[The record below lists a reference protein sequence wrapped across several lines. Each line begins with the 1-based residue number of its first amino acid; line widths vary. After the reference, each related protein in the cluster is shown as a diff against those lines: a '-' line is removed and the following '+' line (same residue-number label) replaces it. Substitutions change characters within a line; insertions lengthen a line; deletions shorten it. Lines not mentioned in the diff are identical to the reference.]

1 MATLWN
7 DLPACVEKESPM
19 NIAHHVERGRRLF
32 PDRPALVFE
41 GQTLTY
47 QDLDQQASRCANG
60 LRSLGLERGDRVA
73 LFLPNIPEFVIAY
86 LGTLKLGAIAVSLNA
101 MLKHDEIMPIL
112 RDSGPKVIVTTV
124 ELRSVL
130 SDMGPDQP
138 QHILIAQGATPND
151 PSLDQLMAQALPEA
165 DAIEMHVDDPA
176 AIVYTSGTTGFP
188 KGATLSHGNVFS
200 CMSLKNRYCGTRPDD
215 RLLLFLP
222 LFHCFGQNAILNNAL
237 NAGATVVLQRRF
249 DPAQALSTANSERIT
264 MFFGVPTVFIKLL
277 NQEDA
282 HAQLRSVR
290 YYFSAAATL
299 PEEIARRWYQKYGIM
314 IHEGYGLTETS
325 PFASYNHHLKYKFG
339 SIGMP
344 IDGVEMK
351 IVDQAGHAVAPG
363 ELGEIL
369 VRGPNVMLGYWKRP
383 VETAQVLKHG
393 WFHTGDI
400 GTMDEEGYF
409 QIVDRLK
416 DMINV
421 AGFKVYPAEVENIMY
436 QHPAVAEVAVYGV
449 PDAVQGEIVKAA
461 IVLKAGHHLD
471 DSEIRTFCRERL
483 ANFKVPRIMEVVE
496 ALPKN
501 GTGKIL
507 KRSLVEQ
514 SRMARHVESV
524 PQEA

>member
-1 MATLWN
+1 
-7 DLPACVEKESPM
+7 M
-19 NIAHHVERGRRLF
+19 NIAQHIERGRRMF
-32 PDRPALVFE
+32 PDKPALLFE
-41 GQTLTY
+41 GHTITY
-47 QDLDQQASRCANG
+47 QDLDQQANRCANG
-60 LRSLGLERGDRVA
+60 LRALGLQRGDRVA

-112 RDSGPKVIVTTV
+112 RDCSPKAIVTTA
-124 ELRSVL
+124 ELRATL
-130 SDMGPDQP
+130 ADIELDPLP
-138 QHILIAQGATPND
+138 HILVAEGATSHD
-151 PSLDQLMAQALPEA
+151 RSFDQLMADAAPEA
-165 DAIEMHVDDPA
+165 DALEMQWDDPA

-188 KGATLSHGNVFS
+188 KGATLSHGNVFT
-200 CMSLKNRYCGTRPDD
+200 CMSLKNRYCDTRPDD

-237 NAGATVVLQRRF
+237 NVGATLVLQRRF
-249 DPAQALSTANSERIT
+249 DPVQALSAVSSERIT
-264 MFFGVPTVFIKLL
+264 MFFGVPTVFIKLINL
-277 NQEDA
+277 EDA
-282 HAQLRSVR
+282 HLQLGSVR
-290 YYFSAAATL
+290 YYFSAAATM

-351 IVDQAGHAVAPG
+351 IVDQAGYEVAPG
-363 ELGEIL
+363 EPGEIII
-369 VRGPNVMLGYWKRP
+369 RGPNVMLGYWNRP
-383 VETAQVLKHG
+383 VETAQVLRDG

-400 GTMDEEGYF
+400 GTMDQEGYF

-421 AGFKVYPAEVENIMY
+421 AGFKVYPAEVENTIY
-436 QHPAVAEVAVYGV
+436 QHSAVAEVAVYGV

-461 IVLKAGHHLD
+461 IVLKPGHFPD
-471 DSEIRTFCRERL
+471 EKEITLFCRERL
-483 ANFKVPRIMEVVE
+483 ANFKAPRAVE
-496 ALPKN
+496 FVESLPKN

-507 KRSLVEQ
+507 KRLLVEQ
-514 SRMARHVESV
+514 AVMQPQVELV
-524 PQEA
+524 G